1 MPLITLVNL
10 GGPRNTDEIE
20 PFRRSLSKFIAKKR
34 APRVAVACSSMGFG
48 GGSPL
53 VSETQKQADH
63 LAEYLTR
70 ITKKSWKGRIAMT
83 CGFPNV
89 RDLPKDELLPYLY
102 GLAK

>member
-34 APRVAVACSSMGFG
+34 APGVAVACSSMGFG

-89 RDLPKDELLPYLY
+89 QDLPKDELLPYLY
-102 GLAK
+102 GLTK